1 MDDKIEDINT
11 RLDNMEQEIKWLS
24 EIIDILKENIKNI
37 KNER

>member
-11 RLDNMEQEIKWLS
+11 RLDNMEQEIKWLF

-37 KNER
+37 KDK